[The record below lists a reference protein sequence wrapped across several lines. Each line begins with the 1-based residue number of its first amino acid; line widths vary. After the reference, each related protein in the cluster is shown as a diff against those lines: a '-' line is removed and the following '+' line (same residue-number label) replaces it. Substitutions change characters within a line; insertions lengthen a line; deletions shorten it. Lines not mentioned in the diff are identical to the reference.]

1 MTTLA
6 FSLPRTFKMAA
17 LVLAS
22 ATLLAC
28 DDDATGINRNQG
40 SDNATTG
47 DVQGFVT
54 AHGRGVPGIAAR
66 LINQDGIGI
75 RLVETN
81 ADGEFFFGALPVGE
95 YDIELLTFGRF
106 ELPQNA
112 DARRAITTQSLFVFG
127 GSTVSVGFDLL
138 EKAEEVT
145 NGG

>member
-6 FSLPRTFKMAA
+6 FALPRTFKMAA

-28 DDDATGINRNQG
+28 DDDATGIDRNQD

-47 DVQGFVT
+47 SIRGLVT
-54 AHGRGVPGIAAR
+54 ANGRGVSGISAR
-66 LINQDGIGI
+66 ISQDGIGI
-75 RLVETN
+75 RLAETN
-81 ADGEFFFGALPVGE
+81 ADGEFFFGSLPVGE
-95 YDIELLTFGRF
+95 YEIEVLTLGRL
-106 ELPQNA
+106 ELPEDA
-112 DARRAITTQSLFVFG
+112 DARRAITTQSIFVFG

-145 NGG
+145 NDL